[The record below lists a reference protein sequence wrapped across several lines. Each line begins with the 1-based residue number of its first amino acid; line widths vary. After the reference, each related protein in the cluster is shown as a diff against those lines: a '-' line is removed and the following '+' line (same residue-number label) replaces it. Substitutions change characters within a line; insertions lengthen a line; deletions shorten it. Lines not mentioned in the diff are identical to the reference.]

1 MSYWRFILMS
11 MLGCALLAGGAEPA
25 DRVLSASKISKEKVS
40 TEATDDDVRDVLLM
54 LDDGPL
60 HLRFHVTLGG
70 VSLAAARSAYVDRLM
85 QKLDSNGDG
94 KLSPEEAAQSPLRTA
109 RRRNPAAAFLNSLDG
124 QRTETRKDVAKS
136 VERAGGEM
144 VVYRQDLTASNND
157 KEVFKFLDSDGS
169 GFLDRAE
176 MAAAATK
183 ILEPRP
189 GPGRVHQLPGIPACA
204 SARSASGA
212 RAAAPRRR
220 TSSDDARSD
229 ARYPRACASDP
240 IA

>member
-1 MSYWRFILMS
+1 
-11 MLGCALLAGGAEPA
+11 
-25 DRVLSASKISKEKVS
+25 
-40 TEATDDDVRDVLLM
+40 
-54 LDDGPL
+54 
-60 HLRFHVTLGG
+60 
-70 VSLAAARSAYVDRLM
+70 M

-124 QRTETRKDVAKS
+124 QRK
-136 VERAGGEM
+136 RARRGKVGGARLEEKM

-183 ILEPRP
+183 ILERD
-189 GPGRVHQLPGIPACA
+189 QDQDECISFQEFLPAP
-204 SARSASGA
+204 SARSASGGA
-212 RAAAPRRR
+212 VPQRRR

-229 ARYPRACASDP
+229 ANIREHCLPT